1 MEHISVVKLTTGCGK
16 KNKGFHL
23 MKQSDIRLLLTLLCV
38 IAVAVGVVVVAAVA
52 AAAGVVAV
60 VLNNLNFSA
69 RSLSLFIASCMAYL
83 D

>member
-16 KNKGFHL
+16 KQGFSFNETIGHKASFNTF
-23 MKQSDIRLLLTLLCV
+23 MCYF
-38 IAVAVGVVVVAAVA
+38 AVVVAAAAAVA
-52 AAAGVVAV
+52 AAAVVVAV

-69 RSLSLFIASCMAYL
+69 RSLSHFIASCMAYL